1 MEQISTMAAT
11 VKARRLGG
19 EPDDATTL
27 DDINLWVGVYAELT
41 SIVRRLAVASQDLA
55 LLERA
60 AELEE
65 RQNFWNRRRAEEL
78 TKRPP
83 V

>member
-1 MEQISTMAAT
+1 MDAT

-27 DDINLWVGVYAELT
+27 EDINLWVGVYAELT
-41 SIVRRLAVASQDLA
+41 SIVRRLALANQDLP
-55 LLERA
+55 LLQRA

-65 RQNFWNRRRAEEL
+65 RQNFWNRRRAEQMAKE
-78 TKRPP
+78 PAAS
-83 V
+83 

>member
-1 MEQISTMAAT
+1 MDAT

-27 DDINLWVGVYAELT
+27 EDINLWVGVYAELT
-41 SIVRRLAVASQDLA
+41 SIVRRLALASQDLP
-55 LLERA
+55 LLQRA

-65 RQNFWNRRRAEEL
+65 RQNFWNRRRAEQMAKE
-78 TKRPP
+78 PAAS
-83 V
+83 